1 MKICSTLLISTII
14 LGGLTGCGGSDATT
28 ESEAADQSKKT
39 TAVESMPDRPKTSD
53 DVVEVMKEA
62 VMKEMKI
69 SEIQLP
75 DLAAVSS
82 DALGH
87 LSLGALSSFSAAGGS
102 DSAGMMS
109 QLTGLKTSL
118 SSGDAIDTL
127 NQLKGWAAAAQQ
139 IPGAAAGVEATKAMV
154 SAWALKQGFD
164 AAIIAPVLGALQTG
178 DLGQLAAQGVKLAGV
193 AELSDQ
199 QVQIL
204 NGVLSNYGI
213 DAKAGE
219 VLNSVKGLFGR

>member
-1 MKICSTLLISTII
+1 MKNFSTLLISTII
-14 LGGLTGCGGSDATT
+14 AGGLAGCGGSDAQTETEVAAQADKTVTT
-28 ESEAADQSKKT
+28 QT
-39 TAVESMPDRPKTSD
+39 VPDRPKTGD
-53 DVVEVMKEA
+53 EVVEVMKEA
-62 VMKEMKI
+62 VMKEFNI
-69 SEIQLP
+69 SDIQMP
-75 DLAAVSS
+75 DLAEISS
-82 DALGH
+82 DKLGQ
-87 LSLGALSSFSAAGGS
+87 LSLGALSSFASEGTKTP
-102 DSAGMMS
+102 GMMS
-109 QLTGLKTSL
+109 QLTGLKSSL
-118 SSGDAIDTL
+118 NSGDVIDTL
-127 NQLKGWAAAAQQ
+127 NQLKGWADAAQQ
-139 IPGAAAGVEATKAMV
+139 IPGATAGIQSTKAMV

-164 AAIIAPVLGALQTG
+164 AGMIAPVLGALQTG

>member
-1 MKICSTLLISTII
+1 MESVGIMVADRRRKNKKITNT
-14 LGGLTGCGGSDATT
+14 
-28 ESEAADQSKKT
+28 
-39 TAVESMPDRPKTSD
+39 
-53 DVVEVMKEA
+53 
-62 VMKEMKI
+62 
-69 SEIQLP
+69 
-75 DLAAVSS
+75 
-82 DALGH
+82 
-87 LSLGALSSFSAAGGS
+87 
-102 DSAGMMS
+102 
-109 QLTGLKTSL
+109 
-118 SSGDAIDTL
+118 
-127 NQLKGWAAAAQQ
+127 
-139 IPGAAAGVEATKAMV
+139 TKAMV